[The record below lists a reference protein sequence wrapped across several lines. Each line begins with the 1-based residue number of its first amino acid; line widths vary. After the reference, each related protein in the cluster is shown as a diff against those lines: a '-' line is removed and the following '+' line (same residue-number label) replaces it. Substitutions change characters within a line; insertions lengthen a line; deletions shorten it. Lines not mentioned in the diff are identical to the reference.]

1 MDWLNHV
8 TDLIDKYGA
17 GATNTAHES
26 VDADFDK
33 LSRHAP
39 ASNLSEG
46 LAEAFRSPRTPPFAA
61 MLSRLFGGSPTSQK
75 SSVLNSLIS
84 ALGPA
89 IAAQLFAS
97 HGASRAAQELQQGKT
112 VLPPE
117 VAEQVPADSIEAAA
131 REAEK
136 KDPSIVDRISAIY
149 AQQPALV
156 KTLGGLALTVAMA
169 KIAQRQ
175 RRPATP

>member
-1 MDWLNHV
+1 
-8 TDLIDKYGA
+8 
-17 GATNTAHES
+17 
-26 VDADFDK
+26 
-33 LSRHAP
+33 
-39 ASNLSEG
+39 
-46 LAEAFRSPRTPPFAA
+46 
-61 MLSRLFGGSPTSQK
+61 MLSRLFGGSPASQK
-75 SSVLNSLIS
+75 STVLNSLIS

-89 IAAQLFAS
+89 VASQLFAS
-97 HGASRAAQELQQGKT
+97 HGASGAAQELQQGKT

-117 VAEQVPADSIEAAA
+117 VAEQVPAHSIEAAA

-175 RRPATP
+175 RRPATQ

>member
-1 MDWLNHV
+1 MEWLNQV

-17 GATNTAHES
+17 GAANTAHES
-26 VDADFDK
+26 ADADFEK
-33 LSRHAP
+33 FSRHAP
-39 ASNLSEG
+39 PQALSEG
-46 LAEAFRSPRTPPFAA
+46 LADAFRSSQTPPFAA
-61 MLSRLFGGSPTSQK
+61 MLSRLFGGSPASQK

-97 HGASRAAQELQQGKT
+97 HGAPRAAQELQQGQT
-112 VLPPE
+112 VLSPE
-117 VAEQVPADSIEAAA
+117 VAEQVPAGSIEAVAH
-131 REAEK
+131 EAEK
-136 KDPSIVDRISAIY
+136 KDPSIVDRISALY

-175 RRPATP
+175 SRPSRQ

>member
-1 MDWLNHV
+1 MEWLNHV
-8 TDLIDKYGA
+8 TDLIDKYNA
-17 GATNTAHES
+17 GTAGTAHES
-26 VDADFDK
+26 VDADFEK

-39 ASNLSEG
+39 TPTLSEG
-46 LAEAFRSPRTPPFAA
+46 LAEAFRSPQTPPFAS
-61 MLSRLFGGSPTSQK
+61 MLSKLFGGSPALQK
-75 SSVLNSLIS
+75 SSVLNSLIT

-97 HGASRAAQELQQGKT
+97 HGATRAAQELQQGKT
-112 VLPPE
+112 ALSPE
-117 VAEQVPADSIEAAA
+117 VAEQVPTGSIEAVAH
-131 REAEK
+131 EAEK
-136 KDPSIVDRISAIY
+136 KDPSIVDRISAMY

-175 RRPATP
+175 RRPAT